1 MKEFNKCTRMLEGIT
16 KRTGLQFGWYSKITH
31 HRPSPEL
38 IIIIITAKHSLLFPM
53 NIHELA
59 DSATAS

>member
-1 MKEFNKCTRMLEGIT
+1 MLEGIT